1 MRKIIDLQME
11 YYQEEAVAE
20 SAYLLR
26 KLRLAYKAQNKQVL
40 NKLC

>member
-11 YYQEEAVAE
+11 YWEEAVAE